1 MDGLR
6 NVMQNYV
13 SDLKHICIFKNKAEI
28 FNDWN
33 AVFNILN
40 L

>member
-13 SDLKHICIFKNKAEI
+13 SDLKHKAEM